1 MKLNTLLLLIQKLE
15 TKIPHR
21 EVINPQLSSVNVAWH
36 IEHTLIATIIIT
48 GQLVRS
54 DPANYKWHFNKNRLL
69 VLGMCK
75 IPRGKGKAPKSVVPK
90 EKSSLARIE
99 KYMEIAKE
107 KINATDGLNPRSFI
121 DHPYLGL
128 LNYKSS
134 IRFMCIHAKHHL
146 DIIDDILKAKH
157 DQL

>member
-48 GQLVRS
+48 EQLVRS
-54 DPANYKWHFNKNRLL
+54 DPANYKCHFNKNRLL

-90 EKSSLARIE
+90 ENSSLARIE
-99 KYMEIAKE
+99 KHMEIAKE

-146 DIIDDILKAKH
+146 DIVDDILKAKH